1 MSVVDI
7 NIILLGESNVG
18 KTSLLTRY
26 TKNIFN
32 DCFIST
38 LGVEFD
44 IKKIKMGGNDVT
56 LHITDTSGQEKY
68 KSITQSF
75 LRNVDGVIFVFDV
88 TCIESFEKIK
98 DWLKDTKANIN
109 DFDYVLAGNKIDLQD
124 TKLINKEDIEKNDVL
139 KDIKYFETSA
149 KENINVEETFKELTD
164 LILRRLHETGSISKY
179 ERSRRNSF
187 KLDHSRNQSKGNF
200 SQPCC

>member
-38 LGVEFD
+38 LGVESD
-44 IKKIKMGGNDVT
+44 IKQIKMGGNNVI
-56 LHITDTSGQEKY
+56 LHIMDTGGQEKY
-68 KSITQSF
+68 KSIAQSF
-75 LRNVDGVIFVFDV
+75 LRTVDGIIFVFDV
-88 TCIESFEKIK
+88 TCIESFEKITT
-98 DWLKDTKANIN
+98 WLKDTKANIN

-124 TKLINKEDIEKNDVL
+124 TKLINIF
-139 KDIKYFETSA
+139 I
-149 KENINVEETFKELTD
+149 I
-164 LILRRLHETGSISKY
+164 
-179 ERSRRNSF
+179 
-187 KLDHSRNQSKGNF
+187 
-200 SQPCC
+200 